1 MNRFSKSYLGL
12 LAFVLFP
19 MISFAQ
25 SSLPAYM
32 NQELSIQQRAEDLV
46 SKMSLQEK
54 VSQMRYDAP
63 AIDRLGVP
71 AYNWWNECLHGVG
84 RAGVATVFPQAIG
97 MASSFNEPLMF
108 QIASAISDEAR
119 AKHHKYISLES
130 RNIYQ
135 GLTFWTPNINIFR
148 DPRWGRGQETYGEDP
163 FLSGSM
169 AVSFIRGLQGDDPKH
184 LKLVATAKHFA
195 VHSGPESTRH
205 SINVDVT
212 ERDLR
217 ETYLPAFKRSVNE
230 AGVASIMCAYNRF
243 RDEACCGSNL
253 LLQDILRNEWS
264 FDGYV
269 VSDCW
274 AIRDFFEPNRH
285 GLSATASEAAA
296 LAVRSGTDLNCG
308 NVYDPYLTEA
318 VEKGE
323 ITEKE
328 VDQALIRLFSARFRL
343 GMFDNPET
351 VKWASIPYEVVG
363 SAPHSALAL
372 QSSRESIVLLK
383 NNNKILPLS
392 KEITKLAVIGPNA
405 DDYQVLLG
413 NYHGTSR
420 LMSTVLEAI
429 RNKVSD
435 NTQLYYA
442 QGSEPAKGVTVLK
455 AIPSS
460 ALYPTSRDAT
470 MHGLYGEYFDN
481 PVWEGTPAF
490 TRVDTK
496 VNFTWK
502 DITPVSG
509 IMADAFSVRWTGFLR
524 VEEDGIYELGMNAC
538 NGASLYL
545 DDSLLLTFRNPHHPT
560 EIAKAVELE
569 AGRFYRVK
577 IEMFSD
583 GSDPQS
589 HFIWGRPDN
598 GNYEKQALEVAA
610 GAEVIVAVMGLTPH
624 LEGEEMPVKV
634 DGFDGGDRTH
644 IRLPEVQ
651 TRLLQKLHALGK
663 PVILVLLGGSS
674 ISIQWEKDNLPAILH
689 AWYPGEFGGDAI
701 ADVLFGDYN
710 PAGRLPLTFYQKV
723 EDLPD
728 FEDYSMKGRT
738 YRYFNGKALYPFGYG
753 LSYTQF
759 TYSKM
764 RLSPGNLQ
772 AGRKIQLGVDVS
784 NVGDQ
789 DGEEVVQVYIGR
801 ENVMEDMPLRSLKAF
816 KRISLKAGETRRINF
831 ELDAQDFAL
840 ANEKGIFSIEPGRY
854 TVSVGGGQPIAAD
867 PSLPGLNP
875 FIIQNLRYNGKI
887 IEFP

>member
-1 MNRFSKSYLGL
+1 MNRFLKNYLGL
-12 LAFVLFP
+12 LAFWTIPLY
-19 MISFAQ
+19 SYAQ
-25 SSLPAYM
+25 TPGPAYL
-32 NQELSIQQRAEDLV
+32 NPALSIQERAGDLV

-54 VSQMRYDAP
+54 ISQMRYDAP
-63 AIDRLGVP
+63 AIDRLGIP

-84 RAGVATVFPQAIG
+84 RAGIATVFPQAIG
-97 MASSFNEPLMF
+97 MAASFNEPLMF
-108 QIASAISDEAR
+108 HIATAISDEAR
-119 AKHHKYISLES
+119 AKHHKYLSLES

-163 FLSGSM
+163 FLTGRM
-169 AVSFIRGLQGDDPKH
+169 AVNFIKGLQGDDPRH

-205 SINVDVT
+205 SINVNVS

-217 ETYLPAFKRSVNE
+217 ETYLPAFKLTVKES
-230 AGVASIMCAYNRF
+230 GVASIMCAYNRF

-253 LLQDILRNEWS
+253 LLKSVLRDEWN

-274 AIRDFFEPNRH
+274 AIRDFFEPDRH
-285 GLSATASEAAA
+285 GVSATASEAAA

-308 NVYDPYLTEA
+308 NVYDPYLMEA
-318 VEKGE
+318 VEKGQIAEAE
-323 ITEKE
+323 I
-328 VDQALIRLFSARFRL
+328 DQALVRLFAARFRL
-343 GMFDNPET
+343 GMFDQPEN
-351 VKWASIPYEVVG
+351 VRWASIPYDVVG
-363 SAPHSALAL
+363 SEKHRQLAL

-383 NNNKILPLS
+383 NSDKILPIS
-392 KEITKLAVIGPNA
+392 KEVSKLAVIGPNA

-413 NYHGTSR
+413 NYHGTSKH
-420 LMSTVLEAI
+420 MSTVLEAI

-435 NTQLYYA
+435 QTRIYYA

-455 AIPSS
+455 AVPST
-460 ALYPTSRDAT
+460 ALYPSNRDAT
-470 MHGLYGEYFDN
+470 SHGLYGEYFDN
-481 PVWEGTPAF
+481 PSWEGTPAF
-490 TRVDTK
+490 TRVDAK
-496 VNFTWK
+496 VNFIWK
-502 DITPVSG
+502 DKTPVSG
-509 IMADAFSVRWTGFLR
+509 IMADAFSVRWTGFIK
-524 VEEDGIYELGMNAC
+524 VAESGSYELGMNAC
-538 NGASLYL
+538 NGAKLFI
-545 DDSLLLTFRNPHHPT
+545 DDSLLLSFRNPHHPT

-569 AGRFYRVK
+569 AGRFYKVK

-589 HFIWGRPDN
+589 HFIWGRPDE

-610 GAEVIVAVMGLTPH
+610 NADLIVAVMGLTPH

-651 TRLLQKLHALGK
+651 TRLLQKLHATGK
-663 PVILVLLGGSS
+663 PVVLVLLGGSS
-674 ISIQWEKDNLPAILH
+674 ISIQWEKENLPAILH

-701 ADVLFGDYN
+701 ADVIFGDYN
-710 PAGRLPLTFYQKV
+710 PSGRLPLTFYQKI

-738 YRYFNGKALYPFGYG
+738 YRYFNGTPLYPFGYG
-753 LSYTQF
+753 QSYTQF

-764 RLSPGNLQ
+764 KLSPGSLQ
-772 AGRKIQLGVDVS
+772 AGRKIQLSVEVS
-784 NVGDQ
+784 NAGARDGD
-789 DGEEVVQVYIGR
+789 EVVQVYIRR
-801 ENVMEDMPLRSLKAF
+801 ENAVEALPLRSLKAF
-816 KRISLKAGETRRINF
+816 RRINLKAGETRRINF
-831 ELDAQDFAL
+831 ELDPADFAL
-840 ANEKGIFSIEPGRY
+840 ANESGVFTIEPGQY
-854 TVSVGGGQPIAAD
+854 SVSVGGGQPITAI
-867 PSLPGLNP
+867 PSASGLNP
-875 FIIQNLRYNGKI
+875 FLIQTLRYNGKT